1 MKSLEQGFEIDDRL
15 IPWGTTLAEVKNM
28 LTDYPLLNTY
38 DKTRHLHFVCK
49 NAYKMPALEFSVSS
63 YALDRPIMQVVFE
76 LSGPGY
82 NRMNS
87 KIKFW
92 KESISQYLGKPE
104 RTSRHSTFF
113 YPDPS
118 SGVKFCSSW
127 LNQSIRVTLSVYGGE
142 RQTNNGIAH
151 AGLFIDWTDEIKA
164 AQSFIKDYEEREV
177 LLDTLFSNLSD
188 CKIHEL
194 GSEQKQWHLP
204 DYTLSNPHIA
214 LSNPILRKSQKV
226 LSCRN
231 LLDTP
236 PDFKEILNSKSIAIW
251 RNDNEQYWGISN
263 CWDTVFFKMKQD
275 IPIMWQNLLPAK
287 GPGRMLLNIS
297 DLSIEDEH
305 SSKPLTSIVSD
316 IEYIM
321 DVTINCTITDD
332 C

>member
-1 MKSLEQGFEIDDRL
+1 MKNLGQGFEIDDRL
-15 IPWGTTLAEVKNM
+15 VFWGTTLSEAKSM
-28 LTDYPLLNTY
+28 LTDYPMLNTY
-38 DKTRHLHFVCK
+38 DETRHLHFAC
-49 NAYKMPALEFSVSS
+49 NSAYGMPALEFAVSS
-63 YALDRPIMQVVFE
+63 SALDRPVRQVVFE
-76 LSGPGY
+76 LSDPGY

-92 KESISQYLGKPE
+92 KEYIGQYLGKPKK
-104 RTSRHSTFF
+104 TSRHSTFF

-127 LNQSIRVTLSVYGGE
+127 LDQSIRVTLSVYGGE

-164 AQSFIKDYEEREV
+164 AQPFIKDYEECEV
-177 LLDTLFSNLSD
+177 LLDTLFRNLSD
-188 CKIHEL
+188 CKIYEL

-236 PDFKEILNSKSIAIW
+236 ADLKDVLNSKSVAIW

-263 CWDTVFFKMKQD
+263 IWDTVFFKMKQD
-275 IPIMWQNLLPAK
+275 VPIMWHNVLPGK
-287 GPGRMLLNIS
+287 GPGGMILNIS

-305 SSKPLTSIVSD
+305 SSKPLTSIVSE
-316 IEYIM
+316 IECIM
-321 DVTINCTITDD
+321 DATIHCTISEA